1 MFSRK
6 SVFEVKKSDNK
17 EIDELELE
25 LIDFGMSEL
34 ETNEFTNDK
43 GETSET
49 LVIYGDYESFGS
61 LNEGIE
67 KLGLEIVSGALKFV
81 PNTKQNFSDEQLN
94 EIEILLD
101 RLDDDD
107 DVVAVFTNI
116 E

>member
-6 SVFEVKKSDNK
+6 SVFEVKKPDNK

-67 KLGLEIVSGALKFV
+67 KLGLEIVSGALKFCLI
-81 PNTKQNFSDEQLN
+81 D
-94 EIEILLD
+94 
-101 RLDDDD
+101 
-107 DVVAVFTNI
+107 
-116 E
+116 